1 MAKADKLKQI
11 LKEEFSSYQSSIAST
26 AQKVILGNYKQ
37 EKDVNGN
44 DFMGLEAST
53 AKERRSKRYGGYH
66 KILQRTKNLM
76 NNLKVIADFSTKS
89 YKIAYGKY
97 TYAEYLHD
105 GIESKRGLKS
115 WNILDLPNDLKPEGS
130 KDQPIFEKFAK
141 KLENRLLQVLQDVE

>member
-53 AKERRSKRYGGYH
+53 AKERRSKGYGGYH

-89 YKIAYGKY
+89 YNSICIIKCRLILSEAN
-97 TYAEYLHD
+97 
-105 GIESKRGLKS
+105 RGCS
-115 WNILDLPNDLKPEGS
+115 HCI
-130 KDQPIFEKFAK
+130 
-141 KLENRLLQVLQDVE
+141 